1 MATRRPSPASLADE
15 FGTAAGFLKHARHAT
30 AERAG
35 YAGAQRPVRVSSLTR
50 RVMRCCEIDER
61 KPTEGSAWFHFI
73 EIAAKAK
80 R

>member
-1 MATRRPSPASLADE
+1 
-15 FGTAAGFLKHARHAT
+15 
-30 AERAG
+30 
-35 YAGAQRPVRVSSLTR
+35 
-50 RVMRCCEIDER
+50 MRCCEIDER